1 MSGYTTLWTSS
12 SDKEFRELSKHHSL
26 QKRRLGLRMTGIERE
41 HVRQVRRVR
50 TEMREATGLVEQYE
64 KEKEQ
69 PELERLNL
77 VIREYLLFI
86 YGKDGA
92 LPPIQSTAR
101 RGSSSSVSSSGGH
114 SDRRST
120 RTAGRLSDTGRPS
133 LGDIAENSTLD
144 HNASAQNGADDISDN
159 VGETVCPR
167 YSLFL
172 RYEHYKVY
180 PEAKP
185 RPSLHNLGK
194 VKQEGKP
201 VEEKKVTFR
210 SLAKTLAPQ
219 KSAMEE
225 KVGMLRTHKSFAY
238 LLKERVLPQVAAA
251 SAQIGEGGEDQE
263 PDYMQVVPNLKAD
276 VIDRI
281 GELLA
286 ELEGGIENVATQA
299 LEHIHANETIM
310 TFGKSQTVEAF
321 LKNAARKRKFQVIV
335 AEAAPYFKGQ
345 EMVSS
350 LADADIET
358 TLISD
363 ASIFAMMSR
372 VNKVIIGTH
381 TIMANGGLKALCGIL
396 NVALAAKQFAVPVFV
411 CASVYK
417 LSPQFVTSV
426 DQEGFQKYN
435 SPHHILSY
443 KEMAELDDV
452 EC

>member
-1 MSGYTTLWTSS
+1 MPSESEK
-12 SDKEFRELSKHHSL
+12 KEVNERIESFMTDLRQSAELGSL
-26 QKRRLGLRMTGIERE
+26 TVATRTVDIMRRLIAQMKWANTKELIDII
-41 HVRQVRRVR
+41 R
-50 TEMREATGLVEQYE
+50 TEGKKLISADPSDAT
-64 KEKEQ
+64 K
-69 PELERLNL
+69 
-77 VIREYLLFI
+77 
-86 YGKDGA
+86 
-92 LPPIQSTAR
+92 
-101 RGSSSSVSSSGGH
+101 VSHGGE
-114 SDRRST
+114 
-120 RTAGRLSDTGRPS
+120 G
-133 LGDIAENSTLD
+133 GD
-144 HNASAQNGADDISDN
+144 AQDS
-159 VGETVCPR
+159 
-167 YSLFL
+167 
-172 RYEHYKVY
+172 
-180 PEAKP
+180 
-185 RPSLHNLGK
+185 
-194 VKQEGKP
+194 QE
-201 VEEKKVTFR
+201 
-210 SLAKTLAPQ
+210 
-219 KSAMEE
+219 
-225 KVGMLRTHKSFAY
+225 
-238 LLKERVLPQVAAA
+238 VAAA

-263 PDYMQVVPNLKAD
+263 PDYMQVVPN
-276 VIDRI
+276 
-281 GELLA
+281 
-286 ELEGGIENVATQA
+286 
-299 LEHIHANETIM
+299 
-310 TFGKSQTVEAF
+310 

-452 EC
+452 EVLNPVFDYVPPDLIKLFISNIGGNAPTYVYRLLSELYHPADHEL